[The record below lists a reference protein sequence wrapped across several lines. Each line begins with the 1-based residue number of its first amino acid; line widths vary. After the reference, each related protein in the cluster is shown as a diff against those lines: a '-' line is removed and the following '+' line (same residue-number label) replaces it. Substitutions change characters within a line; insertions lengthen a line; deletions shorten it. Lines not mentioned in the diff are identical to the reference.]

1 MSEATLWEGRTLRE
15 WVPVAVD
22 DIVRFCDPR
31 RIILFGSL
39 ARGEEDADSDIDLMV
54 VLDHL
59 DQGDRIPLMGAI
71 RQAISASAPVDVLV
85 TDVEQFERWKDIVGS
100 AHFWPAHD
108 GKVVYERQG

>member
-31 RIILFGSL
+31 RVILFGSL
-39 ARGEEDADSDIDLMV
+39 ARGEEGLDSDIDLMV

-59 DQGDRIPLMGAI
+59 DPADRVPLMGAI
-71 RQAISASAPVDVLV
+71 RQAISARAPIDVLV
-85 TDVEQFERWKDIVGS
+85 TDVQQFERWKDIVGS
-100 AHFWPAHD
+100 AHYWPAHD
-108 GKVVYERQG
+108 GEIVYERRG